1 MIFEVHPIL
10 LWVSKAVN
18 NSCRNDRVLNSLIH
32 FLLQVAG
39 QVRIGMDHRDGIQQV
54 LGARMRTAAIGDHEN
69 SYLVHSV
76 NEFLTLGCF
85 VAKFLLLQ
93 VIADLYPTL
102 DMSTVGI
109 QRISTYKCTI
119 RTRFARIAFSH
130 HQGGR

>member
-1 MIFEVHPIL
+1 
-10 LWVSKAVN
+10 
-18 NSCRNDRVLNSLIH
+18 
-32 FLLQVAG
+32 
-39 QVRIGMDHRDGIQQV
+39 
-54 LGARMRTAAIGDHEN
+54 MRTAAIGDHEN

-109 QRISTYKCTI
+109 QRISTYKSTI